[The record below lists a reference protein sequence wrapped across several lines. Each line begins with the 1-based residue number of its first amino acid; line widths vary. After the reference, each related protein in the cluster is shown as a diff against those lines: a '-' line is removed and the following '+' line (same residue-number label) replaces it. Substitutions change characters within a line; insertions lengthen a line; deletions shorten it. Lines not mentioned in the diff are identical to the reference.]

1 MNGDRLMTYKKKS
14 WEEKLRSG
22 KNMPK
27 TLEFDPKFPCGKAL
41 QKMGAKPGDSVVL
54 APGTEVDELMRK
66 VPKGKL
72 MTINGICEKLAE
84 RHGAK
89 YCCTLTTGIFI
100 MTAAHAAEEARARG
114 EHSITP
120 YWRTIKE
127 GGLLNDKYPGGVEAH
142 QRALEAEGFRIR
154 GKGKKLSV
162 ENFAKYLML

>member
-1 MNGDRLMTYKKKS
+1 MTYKKKS

-54 APGTEVDELMRK
+54 APGIEVDELMK
-66 VPKGKL
+66 EVPMGKL
-72 MTINGICEKLAE
+72 ITINRICEKLAK

-100 MTAAHAAEEARARG
+100 MTAAHAAEDARARG
-114 EHSITP
+114 ERSITP
-120 YWRTIKE
+120 YWRTVKE
-127 GGLLNDKYPGGVEAH
+127 EGLLNEKYPGGAVA
-142 QRALEAEGFRIR
+142 QKSALEAEGHKVVR
-154 GKGKKLSV
+154 KGKKFFVDGFESRLIP
-162 ENFAKYLML
+162 